1 MTSTTPLGIFLHHG
15 RGHGGIGGLLMG
27 SASGVALG
35 ALLGALLGKSS
46 VACRNRRRS
55 LGAGVIDDDRGEV
68 IYIYIYTL
76 YSIV

>member
-1 MTSTTPLGIFLHHG
+1 
-15 RGHGGIGGLLMG
+15 MG

-35 ALLGALLGKSS
+35 ALLGALLGKCISS

-68 IYIYIYTL
+68 IYIIYIYIH
-76 YSIV
+76 YIV